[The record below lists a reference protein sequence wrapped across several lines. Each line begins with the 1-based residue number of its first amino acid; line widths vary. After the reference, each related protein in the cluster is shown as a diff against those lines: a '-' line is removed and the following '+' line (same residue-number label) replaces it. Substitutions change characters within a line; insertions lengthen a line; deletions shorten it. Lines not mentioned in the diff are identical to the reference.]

1 MKTITK
7 QYSNDE
13 LTVVWQPHLCI
24 HAENCVKMLPKVYN
38 PEVRPWI
45 KVENATTNELKT
57 QVDACPS
64 GALSYKLVNAT
75 QETAMVNIKIEAK
88 ANGPLIVK
96 GDIEIVKAD
105 GNTEFRTKMTAFC
118 RCGASENKPFC
129 DGSHSK
135 IGFEG

>member
-45 KVENATTNELKT
+45 KVENATTDELKT

-105 GNTEFRTKMTAFC
+105 GNTELRMKMTAFC

>member
-7 QYSNDE
+7 EYANTE

-38 PEVRPWI
+38 PEIRPWI
-45 KVENATTNELKT
+45 KAENASADELKN
-57 QVDACPS
+57 QIDACPS
-64 GALSYKLVNAT
+64 GALSYKQGNAVEEPT
-75 QETAMVNIKIEAK
+75 QDKIIIEAK
-88 ANGPLIVK
+88 ANGPLMVK
-96 GDIEIVKAD
+96 GDLEVVKAD
-105 GNTEFRTKMTAFC
+105 GNTEMRTKMTAFC
-118 RCGASENKPFC
+118 RCGASTNKPFC